1 MRFVIYAYE
10 STYGGLHGI
19 YNICVTEIN
28 SLDEADNIGEAMAYE
43 VIDSYSHLFA
53 NDDVYDYDE
62 DDDYEA
68 TTPEWEYARILPKW
82 DDIPTET
89 LDAKAA
95 ELGYEEFVNKYC
107 KVEGMDEL
115 LAALDAL
122 QQVDGVGHTTVG
134 KYTIDTCFVEGEEY
148 ETAIWINPSHM
159 AIPTVYPNRTAAE
172 QGHKFWCLAAAM
184 APTQVW
190 DTKIKTYI
198 TL

>member
-10 STYGGLHGI
+10 STYGGLHGV
-19 YNICVTEIN
+19 YDICVREIN
-28 SLDEADNIGEAMAYE
+28 SLDEADNIGETMACD
-43 VIDSYSHLFA
+43 VIDSYSYLF
-53 NDDVYDYDE
+53 VSDE
-62 DDDYEA
+62 EDCGEDGEYEF
-68 TTPEWEYARILPKW
+68 TSPEWEYARILPKW

-89 LDAKAA
+89 LDAEAA

-122 QQVDGVGHTTVG
+122 RQVDGVGHTTVG
-134 KYTIDTCFVEGEEY
+134 KYTIDTCFEGENY
-148 ETAIWINPSHM
+148 ETAIWIDPSHM
-159 AIPTVYPNRTAAE
+159 AIPAVYPNRAAAE
-172 QGHKFWCLAAAM
+172 QGHKFWCLAAAA

-190 DTKIKTYI
+190 DTATKAYI

>member
-19 YNICVTEIN
+19 YDICVTEVN
-28 SLDEADNIGEAMAYE
+28 SLDEADDIGETMAYE
-43 VIDSYSHLFA
+43 VIDSYSHLFTSEE
-53 NDDVYDYDE
+53 E
-62 DDDYEA
+62 DCNEDGEYEA
-68 TTPEWEYARILPKW
+68 TSPEWEYTRILPKW

-89 LDAKAA
+89 LDAEAA

-107 KVEGMDEL
+107 KYEGTDEF
-115 LAALDAL
+115 LAVLDAL
-122 QQVDGVGHTTVG
+122 RQVDEVGHTIVG
-134 KYTIDTCFVEGEEY
+134 KYTIDTCFEGENY
-148 ETAIWINPSHM
+148 ETAIWINPDRM
-159 AIPTVYPNRTAAE
+159 AIPAVYPNRAAAE

-190 DTKIKTYI
+190 DTATHTYL

>member
-10 STYGGLHGI
+10 STYCGLHGI
-19 YNICVTEIN
+19 YDICVTEAD
-28 SLDEADNIGEAMAYE
+28 SLDEIDDIGETMAYE

-62 DDDYEA
+62 NDDYEV
-68 TTPEWEYARILPKW
+68 TSPEWEYARILSKW

-89 LDAKAA
+89 LDAEAA

-107 KVEGMDEL
+107 ANEFLVI
-115 LAALDAL
+115 LDAL
-122 QQVDGVGHTTVG
+122 WQEDIVGRTTVG
-134 KYTIDTCFVEGEEY
+134 KYTIDTCFEGENY
-148 ETAIWINPSHM
+148 ETAIWINPDNM
-159 AIPTVYPNRTAAE
+159 AIPAVYPNRAAAE

-190 DTKIKTYI
+190 DTATRTYL

>member
-10 STYGGLHGI
+10 STYGGMHGI
-19 YNICVTEIN
+19 SNICVTEVD

-43 VIDSYSHLFA
+43 VIDSYSHLFTS
-53 NDDVYDYDE
+53 DEEERDE
-62 DDDYEA
+62 DGGYEF
-68 TTPEWEYARILPKW
+68 TFPEWEYARILPRW
-82 DDIPTET
+82 DNIPTET
-89 LDAKAA
+89 LDAEAA
-95 ELGYEEFVNKYC
+95 ELGYEEFINKYC
-107 KVEGMDEL
+107 KVEGMDDF

-134 KYTIDTCFVEGEEY
+134 EYTIDTCFEGENY
-148 ETAIWINPSHM
+148 ETAIWIDPSRM
-159 AIPTVYPNRTAAE
+159 AIPAVYPNRLAAE

-190 DTKIKTYI
+190 DTATKTYI

>member
-19 YNICVTEIN
+19 YDICVTEIN
-28 SLDEADNIGEAMAYE
+28 SLDEADSIGEAMAYE
-43 VIDSYSHLFA
+43 VIDTYSHLFA

-62 DDDYEA
+62 DDDCEV
-68 TTPEWEYARILPKW
+68 TSPEWEYARILPKW
-82 DDIPTET
+82 DNIPTET
-89 LDAKAA
+89 LDAEAA

-107 KVEGMDEL
+107 KIEGMDTL
-115 LAALDAL
+115 IAALDTL
-122 QQVDGVGHTTVG
+122 QQLDGVGHTIVG
-134 KYTIDTCFVEGEEY
+134 KYIIDTCFEGENY
-148 ETAIWINPSHM
+148 ETAIWINPDHM
-159 AIPTVYPNRTAAE
+159 AIPAVYPNRAAAE

-190 DTKIKTYI
+190 DTATNTYL

>member
-19 YNICVTEIN
+19 YDICVTEIN
-28 SLDEADNIGEAMAYE
+28 SLDEADSIGEAMAYE
-43 VIDSYSHLFA
+43 VIDTYSHLFA

-62 DDDYEA
+62 DDDCEV
-68 TTPEWEYARILPKW
+68 TSPEWEYARILPKW
-82 DDIPTET
+82 DNIPTET
-89 LDAKAA
+89 LDAEAA

-107 KVEGMDEL
+107 KIEGMDTL
-115 LAALDAL
+115 IAALDTL
-122 QQVDGVGHTTVG
+122 QQLDGVGHTIVG
-134 KYTIDTCFVEGEEY
+134 KYTIDTCFEGENY
-148 ETAIWINPSHM
+148 ETAIWINPDHM
-159 AIPTVYPNRTAAE
+159 AIPAVYPNRAAAE

-190 DTKIKTYI
+190 DTVTRTYL